1 VVELPTYFGVD
12 YRHGLLSDNALAAE
26 PQPTTPRPVLIFS
39 HHILFDYV
47 VTRCVL
53 YDSAQPL
60 QLLERLDEDPSLAFD
75 RTSDPGRL
83 DRIRSGAQFG
93 GPIGV
98 GGRSWPAW

>member
-12 YRHGLLSDNALAAE
+12 YRHGLPSDNALAAE

-98 GGRSWPAW
+98 AGRSWSAW